1 MKRPLLFVTIGYI
14 LGILIELY
22 GKNRH
27 IALFYILF
35 LSLFIITKINIIYK
49 ICKNLKRYIKLYIKF
64 TSIVIIVVSM
74 LFGYTYTHFL
84 NQKYNNL
91 YKSIEPQSYFVA
103 KIISKM
109 EEKKYTDCYTIKVI
123 SIEGKKEYN
132 GTKLLL
138 YVAKLESNFKYQY
151 GDYIY
156 LKGDY
161 VTADTARNYG
171 GFNYREYLKKDGI
184 YGIVK
189 ASYDNIKLLK
199 NENSII
205 FAIKESIIAQIRKI
219 LPQDSANLLLGILIG
234 DKDSLQEE
242 YIEYFRK
249 SSLTHILCVSG
260 GNINYII
267 MGATYILNKINLRK
281 KYKEI
286 ITIIILIFFLFLVG
300 LSPSVIR
307 AVFMAS
313 LLLISKIF
321 YRKIDSINSICISI
335 LFLLLI
341 NPYYLQDIG
350 MALSYGGTI
359 GIIVFSKNIRYLLD
373 KWIPD
378 KKFLK
383 IIKDALSVCIAAQI
397 LILPITVFYF
407 NQINILF
414 FVANVLVVPILG
426 LITILGFFTLILS
439 YICFS
444 LSKIIAYI
452 LHFLLQL
459 LIFISKLSSRNSI
472 FQYNSSNS

>member
-27 IALFYILF
+27 IALFIL
-35 LSLFIITKINIIYK
+35 LVLILFIIIKLKVIYK
-49 ICKNLKRYIKLYIKF
+49 IFKNLKRYIKIYIKLS
-64 TSIVIIVVSM
+64 SIIIVAVSM
-74 LFGYTYTHFL
+74 LFGYMYTHFL
-84 NQKYNNL
+84 NQKYTNL
-91 YKSIEPQSYFVA
+91 YETIEPQSYFVA
-103 KIISKM
+103 QIISKM
-109 EEKKYTDCYTIKVI
+109 EEKKYTDFYTIKVI
-123 SIEGKKEYN
+123 SIEGKKQYN

-138 YVAKLESNFKYQY
+138 YITKSDNNFKYQY

-156 LKGDY
+156 FKGDY
-161 VTADTARNYG
+161 KIADTARNYG

-184 YGIVK
+184 YGTVK
-189 ASYDNIKLLK
+189 TNYNNIKLLK
-199 NENSII
+199 KENSII
-205 FAIKESIIAQIRKI
+205 FEIKESIIEQIKKI

-234 DKDSLQEE
+234 YKDSLQEE

-267 MGATYILNKINLRK
+267 IGATYILNKINLHK
-281 KYKEI
+281 KYKEL
-286 ITIIILIFFLFLVG
+286 ITIIIIIFFLFLVG

-307 AVFMAS
+307 AVFMAN
-313 LLLISKIF
+313 LFLISKIF
-321 YRKIDSINSICISI
+321 YRKIDIINSICFSI
-335 LFLLLI
+335 LFLLFI
-341 NPYYLQDIG
+341 NPFYIQDIG

-359 GIIVFSKNIRYLLD
+359 GIIVFFKNIRYLLD
-373 KWIPD
+373 KFIPD
-378 KKFLK
+378 NKFLN

-414 FVANVLVVPILG
+414 FIGNVLVAPILG
-426 LITILGFFTLILS
+426 IITILGICTLIFS
-439 YICFS
+439 YICFPF
-444 LSKIIAYI
+444 SKIIAYI

-472 FQYNSSNS
+472 F

>member
-27 IALFYILF
+27 IVLFFILF

-49 ICKNLKRYIKLYIKF
+49 ICKNLKRYLKLYIKF
-64 TSIVIIVVSM
+64 TSIAIIVVSM

-91 YKSIEPQSYFVA
+91 YTSIEPQSYFVA

-109 EEKKYTDCYTIKVI
+109 EEKKYTNCYTIKVI
-123 SIEGKKEYN
+123 SIEGEKKYK

-138 YVAKLESNFKYQY
+138 YVTKSENNFQYQY

-161 VTADTARNYG
+161 KIADTARNYK
-171 GFNYREYLKKDGI
+171 GFNYREYLKKDGV
-184 YGIVK
+184 YGIIK
-189 ASYDNIKLLK
+189 TSYNNIKLLK
-199 NENSII
+199 NEKSII
-205 FAIKESIIAQIRKI
+205 FTIKESIIAQIRKI

-321 YRKIDSINSICISI
+321 YRKMDFINSICISI
-335 LFLLLI
+335 VFLLLM
-341 NPYYLQDIG
+341 NPFYLQDIG

-359 GIIVFSKNIRYLLD
+359 GIITFFRNIRCLLD
-373 KWIPD
+373 KFIPNN
-378 KKFLK
+378 KFLN
-383 IIKDALSVCIAAQI
+383 ITKDALSVCISAQT
-397 LILPITVFYF
+397 LILPITVFCF

-414 FVANVLVVPILG
+414 FIGNVLVVPILG
-426 LITILGFFTLILS
+426 LITILGFFTLVLS
-439 YICFS
+439 YIYFPI
-444 LSKIIAYI
+444 SKIIAYV

-459 LIFISKLSSRNSI
+459 LIFISKFSSRNTI
-472 FQYNSSNS
+472 F